1 MENISVKL
9 GFHNAWKQPNVHI
22 SKIADFLS
30 KYFTLTDLSMCFTLT
45 AQYAI
50 SHMFQRPKKLNN

>member
-30 KYFTLTDLSMCFTLT
+30 KYFTLTDF
-45 AQYAI
+45 Y
-50 SHMFQRPKKLNN
+50 